1 MKGYSALKIN
11 GVGSNFHKNFTSA
24 SNKFVALIHVIVVSL
39 SLVRS
44 VSKDTDPYF
53 IPCFSKLSKASVRFT
68 WFCLN

>member
-39 SLVRS
+39 SLLRS

-53 IPCFSKLSKASVRFT
+53 IPFL
-68 WFCLN
+68 